1 MKIVP
6 RPRPTAAIM
15 KAMPK
20 VMPAI
25 CGRVRRK
32 PCVSPEDS
40 SMTLFGP
47 GVKNITT
54 ANKTKAIRSD
64 CDMWH
69 SCDLG
74 QDLLSLRQQ
83 HDGDAAHHDDH
94 SGKPQWPEPLAEN
107 DSRCRGADERHQQ
120 RERHHLRRGIVA

>member
-15 KAMPK
+15 KAKPS

-25 CGRVRRK
+25 CGSVRRK
-32 PCVSPEDS
+32 PWVSPEDS

-54 ANKTKAIRSD
+54 ANITKAIRSG
-64 CDMWH
+64 CDI
-69 SCDLG
+69 G
-74 QDLLSLRQQ
+74 T
-83 HDGDAAHHDDH
+83 
-94 SGKPQWPEPLAEN
+94 
-107 DSRCRGADERHQQ
+107 
-120 RERHHLRRGIVA
+120 LRRSRAGLAAVSTKA

>member
-15 KAMPK
+15 KAIPK

-25 CGRVRRK
+25 CGSVRRN

-47 GVKNITT
+47 GVKYITA
-54 ANKTKAIRSD
+54 ANTIKAIRSG
-64 CDMWH
+64 CDMLH
-69 SCDLG
+69 SGDFR
-74 QDLLSLRQQ
+74 QDLLGQNLRTLRQQ

-94 SGKPQWPEPLAEN
+94 SGKPQRPEPLA
-107 DSRCRGADERHQQ
+107 A
-120 RERHHLRRGIVA
+120 